1 MSHDSRATRK
11 VLSYRQQAAFAAT
24 VFPEYSHEA
33 ISVALRWL
41 ASWGPKACCGAAHPC
56 SPLQLCGGVG
66 STGRNA
72 NARVGPRHG
81 NLQIALHRAHPD
93 GNDSSIFECSNAIRA
108 QYTFLLTSYIANFAP
123 YYALIRG
130 PSHG

>member
-41 ASWGPKACCGAAHPC
+41 ASWGPKACCGAAYSLLGRSLLLP
-56 SPLQLCGGVG
+56 SRSCGV
-66 STGRNA
+66 
-72 NARVGPRHG
+72 RVWSFFDVFD
-81 NLQIALHRAHPD
+81 ISALHERQRGTVFALQ
-93 GNDSSIFECSNAIRA
+93 N
-108 QYTFLLTSYIANFAP
+108 FLPAMSTKAAALTS
-123 YYALIRG
+123 
-130 PSHG
+130 